1 MYIYIIHYSHWS
13 AQASFTLVCRDNSH
27 LKQCFDSSQIIYC
40 FNQRSHPY
48 QGDVAQ
54 KNTMDP
60 SRTTILFQESAA
72 CIQNRICSSNVSV
85 FYMTKKCAARSSN
98 SRKWEE
104 LPTSKVWFWKDILF
118 WSNITLCMY
127 SENDVPVWRTY
138 FICLHTQ
145 WVIHWI
151 GIQKHILWKGH
162 CMSNR
167 VDVWHRT

>member
-1 MYIYIIHYSHWS
+1 MATREKILLWRSSILRNLDYFCWYMYYSPWS

-40 FNQRSHPY
+40 FNQISHPY

-60 SRTTILFQESAA
+60 SRTTILFQKSAA

-85 FYMTKKCAARSSN
+85 VYMTKKCAAHSSN
-98 SRKWEE
+98 PRKWEE

-118 WSNITLCMY
+118 WSNITLC
-127 SENDVPVWRTY
+127 
-138 FICLHTQ
+138 
-145 WVIHWI
+145 
-151 GIQKHILWKGH
+151 IQKMMCQFEGHILYAYIH
-162 CMSNR
+162 NELFIE
-167 VDVWHRT
+167 